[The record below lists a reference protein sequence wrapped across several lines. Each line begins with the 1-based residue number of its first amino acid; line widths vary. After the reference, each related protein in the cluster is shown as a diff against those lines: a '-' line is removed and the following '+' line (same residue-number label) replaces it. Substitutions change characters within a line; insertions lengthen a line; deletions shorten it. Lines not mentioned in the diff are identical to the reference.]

1 MTSLSAPSEPAAAPL
16 SPAAEALSPGEEM
29 ERLGDGFDRVL
40 RGAAARLTAGVS
52 PHAIVLAFTD
62 WWLHLAASPGRQ
74 AMLWVKAA
82 TKAARLATYAAR
94 CALYPSAEPCIA
106 PLPNDSRFA
115 HPGWHVPPFS
125 LHAQAFLLTQQ
136 WWHVATHG
144 VRGVARHHEEV
155 VSFVVRQMLDLVSPS
170 NWIATN
176 PEILERTLAEGGHN
190 LWRGLQHAAEDA
202 ARALAGLPPVGAEA
216 YRVGET
222 VACTPGQVIFRNRLI
237 ELIQYA
243 PTTDKVRAEPV
254 LIVPAWIMKYYIL
267 DLSPHNSLIR
277 HLVAQGFT
285 VFAISWKNPGAE
297 DRDLGMDDYRRVG
310 VLAALEAVR
319 SICGAVRVHA
329 LGYCLGG
336 TLAAITA
343 AAMGRDSDDRLAT
356 LTLLAA
362 QTDFSQPGELAL
374 FIDESEV
381 AWLEDQMA
389 LTGTLDARQMAGAFR
404 MLRSADLI
412 WSRLVREYLLGER
425 APMTDLMAWNADA
438 TRMPARMHGEY
449 LRHLFLDND
458 FAAGRWIVEDRPV
471 SPNDIRPPLFV
482 VGTETDHVS
491 PWRSVFAIH
500 HLTEGEVT
508 FVLTNGG
515 HNAGIVSP
523 PDHPRR
529 RYRIRTHRPGEAH
542 LDPDAWLAAAEP
554 RTGSWWG
561 AWFDWLAAHNGSWVA
576 PRVPGETGL
585 PALCPAP
592 GTYVLMR

>member
-1 MTSLSAPSEPAAAPL
+1 MTSLSASAPAAQAEV
-16 SPAAEALSPGEEM
+16 SPPTQPPSLGEAM
-29 ERLGDGFDRVL
+29 ERLGDTFDRVL

-52 PHAIVLAFTD
+52 PKAIALAFAD

-74 AMLWVKAA
+74 AMLSVKAA
-82 TKAARLATYAAR
+82 TKLAKLAAYAGR
-94 CALYPSAEPCIA
+94 CTLTPSTEPSIL
-106 PLPNDSRFA
+106 PLPGDSRFS
-115 HPGWHVPPFS
+115 HPGWSVPPFS
-125 LHAQAFLLTQQ
+125 LYAQAFLLAQQ
-136 WWHVATHG
+136 WWHVATRG
-144 VRGVARHHEEV
+144 VRGVSKHHEEV
-155 VSFVVRQMLDLVSPS
+155 VTFVVRQMLDVVSPS
-170 NWIATN
+170 NGLLSN
-176 PEILERTLAEGGHN
+176 PELLERTLREGGRN
-190 LWRGLQHAAEDA
+190 LWRGLTHAAEDA
-202 ARALAGLPPVGAEA
+202 ARELAGLAPVGAEA
-216 YRVGET
+216 YRVGQT
-222 VACTPGQVIFRNRLI
+222 VACTPGQVVWRNRLI

-243 PTTDKVRAEPV
+243 PTTEHVRAEPV

-277 HLVAQGFT
+277 YLVDQGFT

-297 DRDLGMDDYRRVG
+297 DRDLGMEDYRRLG
-310 VLAALEAVR
+310 IMAALDAIAK
-319 SICGAVRVHA
+319 ICGTVRIHA

-336 TLAAITA
+336 TLLAITA
-343 AAMGRDSDDRLAT
+343 AAMGRDGDDRLAT

-362 QTDFSQPGELAL
+362 QTDFSEPGELAL

-381 AWLEDQMA
+381 AWLEDLMQ
-389 LTGTLDARQMAGAFR
+389 LRGTLDSRQMAGAFR

-412 WSRLVREYLLGER
+412 WSRMVREYLLGER
-425 APMTDLMAWNADA
+425 SPMTDLMAWNADA
-438 TRMPARMHGEY
+438 TRMPARMHSEY
-449 LRHLFLDND
+449 LRHLFLNYD
-458 FAAGRWIVEDRPV
+458 FAAGRWIVDDRPV

-529 RYRIRTHRPGEAH
+529 RYRIRTHCPGDVH
-542 LDPDAWLAAAEP
+542 LDPEAWLAVTEL
-554 RTGSWWG
+554 RQGSWWG
-561 AWFDWLAAHNGSWVA
+561 AWFAWLAAHNGGQVP
-576 PRVPGETGL
+576 PRVPGEAGL